1 MLRVRII
8 PILLWNGT
16 TLVKGQNFE
25 NDKRSAGSPLTTIK
39 IYNSRDVDEIVFF
52 DISEK
57 IKVNIDIDFIKSL
70 TDCVNVPITIGG
82 GIKKLSQMDEL
93 FECGADKISINSI
106 VYENPN
112 IINSASTKFGC
123 QAVTVSVD
131 VKKIDDKYV
140 CYYNCGKKNSS
151 KNLYDHLKE
160 CEDRGAGEIIIN
172 SISHDGLLNGYDYEL
187 IKKCSS
193 KLNIPVIAAGGA
205 GDYEHFLNA
214 YKSGASALAAS
225 SIYHF
230 TETTPAKIKKYLI
243 KKNVPIRENF
253 IIDELNE

>member
-1 MLRVRII
+1 MLRIRII

-25 NDKRSAGSPLTTIK
+25 NHKRSAGSPLTTIK

-57 IKVNIDIDFIKSL
+57 IRINLDSDFIKSL

-82 GIKKLSQMDEL
+82 GIKTISHMDEL

-106 VYENPN
+106 VHENPK
-112 IINSASTKFGC
+112 IIDIASSKYGS
-123 QAVTVSVD
+123 QAVTVSID
-131 VKKIDDKYV
+131 VRKIDNKYI
-140 CYYNCGKKNSS
+140 CFYNCGKKKSDRNFCD
-151 KNLYDHLKE
+151 YLKE

-172 SISHDGLLNGYDYEL
+172 SISHDGLLNGYDCEL
-187 IKKCSS
+187 IKQCSS
-193 KLNIPVIAAGGA
+193 KLNIPVIASGGA
-205 GDYEHFLNA
+205 GDYEHFFNA
-214 YKSGASALAAS
+214 YNSGANALAAS

-230 TETTPAKIKKYLI
+230 TEITPAKIKKYLI

-253 IIDELNE
+253 IIDEFSE